1 VPRLYV
7 LVLSGG
13 AGTRLWPLSRRD
25 RPKQFLNL
33 IGDRSLLQDTVDRVA
48 EFVPSERIFVVA
60 PPEHRALIHEQL
72 PDLPVDHLVVEPY
85 PRGNAA
91 AIGLAMAALAAFD
104 PEAVVA
110 VLPSDHV
117 VGDRGQFRKVLI
129 AATAAAD
136 RGHLVTLG
144 ITPERADTGF
154 GYIEAGEKLEMEAPV
169 EVRAVK
175 RFVEKPKR
183 DAAERMVAAGGHYWN
198 AGMFVWRVDK
208 ILEAYRDHLPKTS
221 AALDALTEAIGSPRY
236 ESVLAEVWEETD
248 RTTVDYGIA
257 ERANNMAVVP
267 ADIGWQDV
275 GNWSRLADI
284 VLASASRSADEHIAE
299 DSVGNYIYAPGKTA
313 VMIGVNDLIV
323 VDTDDVLLIVAKGRA
338 EEVKVVVDRLPPG
351 QKGTFFL
358 FGVAE

>member
-1 VPRLYV
+1 MPRLYV

-25 RPKQFLNL
+25 RPKQFLDL
-33 IGDRSLLQDTVDRVA
+33 IGDRSLLQDTVDRVS

-72 PDLPVDHLVVEPY
+72 PDLPADHLVVEPY

-104 PEAVVA
+104 PDAVVA

-129 AATAAAD
+129 AATAAAE

-144 ITPERADTGF
+144 ISPERADTGF
-154 GYIEAGEKLEMEAPV
+154 GYIEAGEKLDVESPV

-175 RFVEKPKR
+175 RFIEKPKR

-198 AGMFVWRVDK
+198 AGMFVWRVEE
-208 ILEAYRDHLPKTS
+208 ILRAYERHLPRTAKAL
-221 AALDALTEAIGSPRY
+221 AALREAIGSPRY

-257 ERANNMAVVP
+257 EKADNVAVVP

-275 GNWSRLADI
+275 GSWARLAEI
-284 VLASASRSADEHIAE
+284 ASKSDNWTTGDLVAE
-299 DSVGNYIYAPGKTA
+299 ESHDNYVWAPGKTVA
-313 VMIGVNDLIV
+313 LVGVEGLVV
-323 VDTDDVLLIVAKGRA
+323 VDTPDALLVTTKEQSEA
-338 EEVKVVVDRLPPG
+338 VKTVVDRLKRDG
-351 QKGTFFL
+351 REDL
-358 FGVAE
+358 L